1 MCWADS
7 PVLGALPFSPRTFC
21 WSSQRRRGRPTCPS
35 PQGHASLDPAGVS
48 CWVGSSV
55 HPGRPRSAESPRRM
69 SELRG
74 LTCPLGC
81 SEPWGAE
88 WCPRARSQSLQ
99 LPVGRPRGDV
109 CQRRGS
115 LLEARLC
122 PGPVPTGSG
131 SLGTDGVDPRKGSMA
146 SGLCPGPLSPWGFL
160 PSLSGEAQNP
170 VFASRSPV
178 TGPPCHGHCR
188 SVLTVSFP
196 KPTCVCTSTC
206 ACVHEQG
213 GVGVPVCTCTCVCTT
228 CCPRWETARTQV
240 CVLVHPDTPVPARR
254 PPFGGCFYRTWC
266 RLQSHPCSRHLRV
279 LVVSVCVSRVT
290 SVCVSVHVCGSVYV
304 SACARVTACACV
316 SDRG

>member
-1 MCWADS
+1 MCWADT
-7 PVLGALPFSPRTFC
+7 PVLGALPFSPCTFC
-21 WSSQRRRGRPTCPS
+21 WSNQCPRGRPTCPS

-48 CWVGSSV
+48 CWVGSSA

-131 SLGTDGVDPRKGSMA
+131 SLGTDRVDPRKGSMA

-170 VFASRSPV
+170 VFASQSPV
-178 TGPPCHGHCR
+178 TGPPCHGAAVP
-188 SVLTVSFP
+188 SSP
-196 KPTCVCTSTC
+196 SPSPSPPVCARPRARVCMSRGASACLCARARVCAQLAVRVGRPQGHRC
-206 ACVHEQG
+206 ACSFTPARLSQR
-213 GVGVPVCTCTCVCTT
+213 VGHCLAGAF
-228 CCPRWETARTQV
+228 TARGV
-240 CVLVHPDTPVPARR
+240 ASRVIPAR
-254 PPFGGCFYRTWC
+254 CT
-266 RLQSHPCSRHLRV
+266 RV
-279 LVVSVCVSRVT
+279 YLW
-290 SVCVSVHVCGSVYV
+290 
-304 SACARVTACACV
+304 
-316 SDRG
+316 